1 MNDISRNLSSTSLND
16 EPIEN
21 AKMGK
26 MEFPKLSTKKT
37 HPLVLPCY
45 DNRDNGTGKDLQA
58 KVFRQNTRHSNG
70 GWKFIDEPEL
80 KKQRGVCW
88 ELVKSVGNS
97 IIEGKELTNTT
108 LPISLFE
115 PRSFLE
121 KLSDTWGYSPIY
133 LNQAANCKDPLE
145 RFKLVIAFTI
155 SGLHLT
161 QTLTKPFNPLL
172 GETFEG
178 SFSDGSNAFCEQTS
192 HHPPISHWEVV
203 DQENRFK
210 FYGYANFSARCL
222 GNVVKG
228 NQKGP
233 LTIEFED
240 GTKITWTFPEVL
252 IKGIFWGDRVTEF
265 SGKITFTDEKNKLGC
280 DVLFNPN
287 ALGFVKSLFSK
298 QKEPSDVIQGTIYKL
313 ESSLSSS
320 NGVSSK
326 KSSSS
331 NSNNNSNT
339 ICKIEGSWLTE
350 LIIDNIVYWNIKM
363 QPSGIIYKENPLP
376 TDCRY
381 REDLKYLKE
390 GNIEKAKEFKELIED
405 KQRSEAKIR
414 KEGIKKDSK
423 SKKDKNNLLL

>member
-1 MNDISRNLSSTSLND
+1 MSDVSSSLSSSSSSMNTISSNS
-16 EPIEN
+16 
-21 AKMGK
+21 KV
-26 MEFPKLSTKKT
+26 EFPKLSTNLKT
-37 HPLVLPCY
+37 HPVVPSCY
-45 DNRDNGTGKDLQA
+45 DNHDNGTGRDLQS
-58 KVFRQNTRHSNG
+58 KVFRQNQRHTNG

-97 IIEGKELTNTT
+97 IIEGKELTNTC

-121 KLSDTWGYSPIY
+121 KLSDTWGYAPNY
-133 LNQAANCKDPLE
+133 LSLAAATKDPLE
-145 RFKLVIAFTI
+145 RFKLVIAFTV

-203 DQENRFK
+203 DKDNRFK

-233 LTIEFED
+233 LTIEFDD

-265 SGKITFTDEKNKLGC
+265 SGKITFVDEKNKLGC
-280 DVLFNPN
+280 DIAFNPN

-298 QKEPSDVIQGTIYKL
+298 QKEPSDVLSGFIYKL
-313 ESSLSSS
+313 DSSLSSS
-320 NGVSSK
+320 NGISSSSSSSSK
-326 KSSSS
+326 KKESSSS
-331 NSNNNSNT
+331 SSTNN
-339 ICKIEGSWLTE
+339 ICKVEGSWLTE

-376 TDCRY
+376 SDCRY

-414 KEGIKKDSK
+414 KEGVKKS
-423 SKKDKNNLLL
+423 SKKDKSLK